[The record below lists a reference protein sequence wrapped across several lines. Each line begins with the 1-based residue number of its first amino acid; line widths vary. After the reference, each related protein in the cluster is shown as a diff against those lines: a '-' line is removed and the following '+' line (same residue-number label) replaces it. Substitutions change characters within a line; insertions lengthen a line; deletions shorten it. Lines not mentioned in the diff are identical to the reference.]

1 MKRSSL
7 REKNKPG
14 STIFFSHKS
23 LKNFLDSNA
32 GLILSLPALAFVIIF
47 IFYPLVQMFY
57 LSLFRWNFVSPN
69 MIFVGIENYV
79 RMFLNDPVYLR
90 SLVNVILLAAQS
102 SAIQIPIGVALATIV
117 LRYRRIG
124 GLFWAIIFLPYVI
137 SSVAVSLI
145 WTWMYNPYFGSI
157 NVFLRTIGLGFLA
170 RPWLGDIN
178 TALIAIFGTVNWIY
192 IGLTTTMTIATLK
205 SIPPSI
211 FESARIDGLSGFQEF
226 RKITLP
232 LLKELI
238 VVLVIIDIAGA
249 FKFFDLI
256 WVMTQ
261 GGPSDSTH
269 VTTTWLYRAA
279 FRSSEPG
286 YGAAIGVT
294 IFIFSFVIVQL
305 LIKFT
310 RSRLTR

>member
-1 MKRSSL
+1 MRRSKASNNL
-7 REKNKPG
+7 KT
-14 STIFFSHKS
+14 TIFSAQAIRR
-23 LKNFLDSNA
+23 LLDSGS
-32 GLILSLPALAFVIIF
+32 GLVLSIPALIFVGLF
-47 IFYPLVQMFY
+47 IFYPLAQMFY

-69 MIFVGIENYV
+69 MVFVGLENFR
-79 RMFLNDPVYLR
+79 RMFLDDPVYLR
-90 SLVNVILLAAQS
+90 SLLNVALLAGQS
-102 SAIQIPIGVALATIV
+102 SAIQIPIGVALATII
-117 LRYRRIG
+117 LRYRRVG
-124 GLFWAIIFLPYVI
+124 RLFWAIIFLPYVI
-137 SSVAVSLI
+137 SSVAVSLV
-145 WTWMYNPYFGSI
+145 WTWMYNPYFGSV
-157 NVFLRTIGLGFLA
+157 NVFLRVVGLGFLA

-192 IGLTTTMTIATLK
+192 IGLTTTMTIATLR

-211 FESARIDGLSGFQEF
+211 FESARVDGLSGFQEF

-238 VVLVIIDIAGA
+238 VVLMIIDISGA

-261 GGPSDSTH
+261 GGPSDTTH

-279 FRSSEPG
+279 FRASEPG

-294 IFIFSFVIVQL
+294 VFVFSFVIVQFM
-305 LIKFT
+305 IKVV
-310 RSRLTR
+310 RSKLTR

>member
-1 MKRSSL
+1 MRRSEASNNL
-7 REKNKPG
+7 KT
-14 STIFFSHKS
+14 TIFSAQAIRR
-23 LKNFLDSNA
+23 LLDSSS
-32 GLILSLPALAFVIIF
+32 GLVLSLPALIFVGLF
-47 IFYPLVQMFY
+47 IFYPLAQMFY

-69 MIFVGIENYV
+69 LVFVGLENFR
-79 RMFLNDPVYLR
+79 RMFLDDPVYLR
-90 SLVNVILLAAQS
+90 SLLNVALLAGQS
-102 SAIQIPIGVALATIV
+102 SAIQIPIGVALATII
-117 LRYRRIG
+117 LRYRRVG
-124 GLFWAIIFLPYVI
+124 RLFWAIIFLPYVI
-137 SSVAVSLI
+137 SSVAVSLV
-145 WTWMYNPYFGSI
+145 WTWMYNPYFGSV
-157 NVFLRTIGLGFLA
+157 NVFLRAVGLGFLA

-192 IGLTTTMTIATLK
+192 IGLTTTMTIATLR

-238 VVLVIIDIAGA
+238 VVLMIIDISGA

-261 GGPSDSTH
+261 GGPSDTTH

-294 IFIFSFVIVQL
+294 VFVFSFVIVQFM
-305 LIKFT
+305 IKVV
-310 RSRLTR
+310 RSKLTR

>member
-1 MKRSSL
+1 LKRFRESNNTKNTFFTPQTL
-7 REKNKPG
+7 RR
-14 STIFFSHKS
+14 
-23 LKNFLDSNA
+23 FLDSNS
-32 GLILSLPALAFVIIF
+32 GLILSLPALIFALLFV
-47 IFYPLVQMFY
+47 FYPLVQMFY
-57 LSLFRWNFVSPN
+57 LSLFRWTFVSPN
-69 MIFVGIENYV
+69 MTFLGLENFR
-79 RMFLNDPVYLR
+79 RMFLEDQVYLR
-90 SLVNVILLAAQS
+90 SLLNVALLAGQS
-102 SAIQIPIGVALATIV
+102 SAIQIPIGIALATII

-124 GLFWAIIFLPYVI
+124 RLFWAIIFLPYVI
-137 SSVAVSLI
+137 SSVAVSLV
-145 WTWMYNPYFGSI
+145 WTWMYNPYFGSV
-157 NVFLRTIGLGFLA
+157 NMFLRTVGLGFLA

-192 IGLTTTMTIATLK
+192 IGLTTTMTLATLR

-238 VVLVIIDIAGA
+238 VVLIIIDVAGA

-269 VTTTWLYRAA
+269 VTTTWLYRTA
-279 FRSSEPG
+279 FRASEPG

-294 IFIFSFVIVQL
+294 VFLFSFVIVQL
-305 LIKFT
+305 LVKLV
-310 RSRLTR
+310 RSKLTR

>member
-1 MKRSSL
+1 MSKSSL
-7 REKNKPG
+7 IEKHKLSANNL
-14 STIFFSHKS
+14 FSLKS
-23 LKNFLDSNA
+23 LKNFLDSQA
-32 GLILSLPALAFVIIF
+32 GLLMSLPALIFVF
-47 IFYPLVQMFY
+47 LFVFYPLVQMFY

-69 MIFVGIENYV
+69 MFFVGLENFT
-79 RMFLNDPVYLR
+79 RMFLNDTVYLR
-90 SLVNVILLAAQS
+90 SLLNVVLLAAQS
-102 SAIQIPIGVALATIV
+102 SAIQIPIGVAFATII
-117 LRYRRIG
+117 LRHRRIG
-124 GLFWAIIFLPYVI
+124 GLFWAVIFLPYVI

-157 NVFLRTIGLGFLA
+157 NVFLRTVGLGFLA

-192 IGLTTTMTIATLK
+192 IGLTTTMTIATLR

-269 VTTTWLYRAA
+269 VTTTWLYRVA

-305 LIKFT
+305 LIKLT

>member
-1 MKRSSL
+1 MRRSNASNNL
-7 REKNKPG
+7 KT
-14 STIFFSHKS
+14 TIFSTQAIRR
-23 LKNFLDSNA
+23 LLDSGS
-32 GLILSLPALAFVIIF
+32 GLVLSIPALIFVGLF
-47 IFYPLVQMFY
+47 IFYPLAQMFY

-69 MIFVGIENYV
+69 MVFVGLENFR
-79 RMFLNDPVYLR
+79 RMFLDDPVYLR
-90 SLVNVILLAAQS
+90 SLLNVALLAGQS
-102 SAIQIPIGVALATIV
+102 SAIQIPIGVALATII
-117 LRYRRIG
+117 LRYKRVGR
-124 GLFWAIIFLPYVI
+124 LFWAIIFLPYVI
-137 SSVAVSLI
+137 SSVAVSLV
-145 WTWMYNPYFGSI
+145 WTWMYNPYFGSV
-157 NVFLRTIGLGFLA
+157 NVFLRAVGLGFLA

-192 IGLTTTMTIATLK
+192 IGLTTTMTIATLR

-238 VVLVIIDIAGA
+238 VVLMIIDISGA

-261 GGPSDSTH
+261 GGPSDTTH

-279 FRSSEPG
+279 FRASEPG

-294 IFIFSFVIVQL
+294 VFVFSFVIVQFM
-305 LIKFT
+305 IKVV
-310 RSRLTR
+310 RSKLTR

>member
-1 MKRSSL
+1 M
-7 REKNKPG
+7 
-14 STIFFSHKS
+14 
-23 LKNFLDSNA
+23 
-32 GLILSLPALAFVIIF
+32 SLPALIFALIF

-57 LSLFRWNFVSPN
+57 LSLFRWTFVSPT
-69 MIFVGIENYV
+69 MVFVGLENYT
-79 RMFLNDPVYLR
+79 RMFFNDAVYLR
-90 SLVNVILLAAQS
+90 SLLNVVLLAAQS
-102 SAIQIPIGVALATIV
+102 SAIQIPIGIAFATII
-117 LRYRRIG
+117 LRNRRVG

-145 WTWMYNPYFGSI
+145 WTWMYNPYFGSVNI
-157 NVFLRTIGLGFLA
+157 FLNAVGLGFLA
-170 RPWLGDIN
+170 RPWLGDVN

-192 IGLTTTMTIATLK
+192 IGLTTTMTIATLR

-211 FESARIDGLSGFQEF
+211 FESARVDGLSGFQEF

-238 VVLVIIDIAGA
+238 TVLVIIDIAGA

-279 FRSSEPG
+279 FRASEPG

-294 IFIFSFVIVQL
+294 IFVISFVVVQL
-305 LIKFT
+305 LIKFM

>member
-1 MKRSSL
+1 MRRSKPETKLESQTTTFFIFRKL
-7 REKNKPG
+7 RYFIEG
-14 STIFFSHKS
+14 Q
-23 LKNFLDSNA
+23 A
-32 GLILSLPALAFVIIF
+32 GLLMSLPALVFAILF
-47 IFYPLVQMFY
+47 ILYPLAQMFY

-69 MIFVGIENYV
+69 MYFVGLENFA

-90 SLVNVILLAAQS
+90 SLLNVILLAAQS
-102 SAIQIPIGVALATIV
+102 SAIQIPIGVALATIII
-117 LRYRRIG
+117 RHRRVGRVI
-124 GLFWAIIFLPYVI
+124 WAIVFLPYVI

-145 WTWMYNPYFGSI
+145 WTWMYNPYFGSV
-157 NVFLRTIGLGFLA
+157 NGFLQFIGLGFLA
-170 RPWLGDIN
+170 RPWLSDIN

-192 IGLTTTMTIATLK
+192 VGLTTTMIIATLR

-261 GGPSDSTH
+261 GGPSDTTH

-279 FRSSEPG
+279 FRASEPG

>member
-1 MKRSSL
+1 MSRSREPSNL
-7 REKNKPG
+7 RT
-14 STIFFSHKS
+14 TIFSPQAIRR
-23 LKNFLDSNA
+23 LLDSGS
-32 GLILSLPALAFVIIF
+32 GLVLSLPALIFVGLF
-47 IFYPLVQMFY
+47 IFYPLAQMFY

-69 MIFVGIENYV
+69 MVFVGLENFR
-79 RMFLNDPVYLR
+79 RMFLDDPVYLR
-90 SLVNVILLAAQS
+90 SLLNVALLAGQS
-102 SAIQIPIGVALATIV
+102 SAIQIPIGVALATII
-117 LRYRRIG
+117 LRYRRVG
-124 GLFWAIIFLPYVI
+124 RLFWAIIFLPYVI
-137 SSVAVSLI
+137 SSVAVSLV
-145 WTWMYNPYFGSI
+145 WTWMYNPYFGSV
-157 NVFLRTIGLGFLA
+157 NVFLRTVGLGFLA

-192 IGLTTTMTIATLK
+192 IGLTTTMTIATLR

-238 VVLVIIDIAGA
+238 VVLMIIDISGA

-261 GGPSDSTH
+261 GGPSDTTH

-294 IFIFSFVIVQL
+294 VFVFSFVIVQFM
-305 LIKFT
+305 IKVV
-310 RSRLTR
+310 RSKLTR

>member
-1 MKRSSL
+1 LRRSEASNNL
-7 REKNKPG
+7 KT
-14 STIFFSHKS
+14 TIFSAQAIRR
-23 LKNFLDSNA
+23 LLDSSS
-32 GLILSLPALAFVIIF
+32 GLVLSLPALIFVGLF
-47 IFYPLVQMFY
+47 IFYPLAQMFY

-69 MIFVGIENYV
+69 LVFVGLENFR
-79 RMFLNDPVYLR
+79 RMFLDDPVYLR
-90 SLVNVILLAAQS
+90 SLLNVALLAGQS
-102 SAIQIPIGVALATIV
+102 SAIQIPIGVALATII
-117 LRYRRIG
+117 LRYRRVG
-124 GLFWAIIFLPYVI
+124 RLFWAIIFLPYVI
-137 SSVAVSLI
+137 SSVAVSLV
-145 WTWMYNPYFGSI
+145 WTWMYNPYFGSV
-157 NVFLRTIGLGFLA
+157 NVFLRAVGLGFLA

-192 IGLTTTMTIATLK
+192 IGLTTTMTIATLR

-238 VVLVIIDIAGA
+238 VVLMIIDISGA

-261 GGPSDSTH
+261 GGPSDTTH

-294 IFIFSFVIVQL
+294 VFVFSFVIVQFM
-305 LIKFT
+305 IKVV
-310 RSRLTR
+310 RSKLTR

>member
-1 MKRSSL
+1 
-7 REKNKPG
+7 
-14 STIFFSHKS
+14 
-23 LKNFLDSNA
+23 
-32 GLILSLPALAFVIIF
+32 
-47 IFYPLVQMFY
+47 MFY

>member
-1 MKRSSL
+1 
-7 REKNKPG
+7 
-14 STIFFSHKS
+14 
-23 LKNFLDSNA
+23 
-32 GLILSLPALAFVIIF
+32 
-47 IFYPLVQMFY
+47 MFY

-69 MIFVGIENYV
+69 MVFVGLENFR
-79 RMFLNDPVYLR
+79 RMFLDDPVYLR
-90 SLVNVILLAAQS
+90 SLLNVALLAGQS
-102 SAIQIPIGVALATIV
+102 SAIQIPIGVALATII
-117 LRYRRIG
+117 LRYRRVG
-124 GLFWAIIFLPYVI
+124 RLFWAIIFLPYVI
-137 SSVAVSLI
+137 SSVAVSLV
-145 WTWMYNPYFGSI
+145 WTWMYNPYFGSV
-157 NVFLRTIGLGFLA
+157 NVFLRTVGLGFLA

-192 IGLTTTMTIATLK
+192 IGLTTTMTIATLR

-238 VVLVIIDIAGA
+238 VVLMIIDISGA

-261 GGPSDSTH
+261 GGPSDTTH

-294 IFIFSFVIVQL
+294 VFVFSFVIVQFM
-305 LIKFT
+305 IKVV
-310 RSRLTR
+310 RSKLTR

>member
-1 MKRSSL
+1 LSKSSSSSKYRS
-7 REKNKPG
+7 N
-14 STIFFSHKS
+14 TTTFFTLKS
-23 LKNFLDSNA
+23 LKNLLDSQA
-32 GLILSLPALAFVIIF
+32 GLILSLPALVFVILF
-47 IFYPLVQMFY
+47 IYYPLVQMFY
-57 LSLFRWNFVSPN
+57 LSAFRWNFVNPN
-69 MIFVGIENYV
+69 MVFVGLENFT
-79 RMFLNDPVYLR
+79 RMFLNDQVYLR
-90 SLVNVILLAAQS
+90 SLLNVVLLAGQS
-102 SAIQIPIGVALATIV
+102 SAIQIPIGVALATII

-157 NVFLRTIGLGFLA
+157 NVFLRAVGLGFLA

-238 VVLVIIDIAGA
+238 VVLMIIDIAGA

-305 LIKFT
+305 LIKIT

>member
-1 MKRSSL
+1 LSRSREPSNL
-7 REKNKPG
+7 RT
-14 STIFFSHKS
+14 TIFSPQAIRR
-23 LKNFLDSNA
+23 LLDSGS
-32 GLILSLPALAFVIIF
+32 GLVLSLPALIFVGLF
-47 IFYPLVQMFY
+47 IFYPLAQMFY

-69 MIFVGIENYV
+69 MVFVGLENFR
-79 RMFLNDPVYLR
+79 RMFLDDPVYLR
-90 SLVNVILLAAQS
+90 SLLNVALLAGQS
-102 SAIQIPIGVALATIV
+102 SAIQIPIGVALATII
-117 LRYRRIG
+117 LRYRRVG
-124 GLFWAIIFLPYVI
+124 RLFWAIIFLPYVI
-137 SSVAVSLI
+137 SSVAVSLV
-145 WTWMYNPYFGSI
+145 WTWMYNPYFGSV
-157 NVFLRTIGLGFLA
+157 NVFLRTVGLGFLA

-192 IGLTTTMTIATLK
+192 IGLTTTMTIATLR

-238 VVLVIIDIAGA
+238 VVLMIIDISGA

-261 GGPSDSTH
+261 GGPSDTTH

-294 IFIFSFVIVQL
+294 VFVFSFVIVQFM
-305 LIKFT
+305 IKVV
-310 RSRLTR
+310 RSKLTR

>member
-1 MKRSSL
+1 LSRSREPSNL
-7 REKNKPG
+7 RT
-14 STIFFSHKS
+14 TIFSPQAIRR
-23 LKNFLDSNA
+23 LLDSGS
-32 GLILSLPALAFVIIF
+32 GLVLSLPALIFVGLF
-47 IFYPLVQMFY
+47 IFYPLAQMFY

-69 MIFVGIENYV
+69 MVFVGLENFR
-79 RMFLNDPVYLR
+79 RMFLDDPVYLR
-90 SLVNVILLAAQS
+90 SLLNVALLAGQS
-102 SAIQIPIGVALATIV
+102 SAIQIPIGVALATII
-117 LRYRRIG
+117 LRYRRVG
-124 GLFWAIIFLPYVI
+124 RLFWAIIFLPYVI
-137 SSVAVSLI
+137 SSVAVSLV
-145 WTWMYNPYFGSI
+145 WTWMYNPYFGSV
-157 NVFLRTIGLGFLA
+157 NVFLRTVGLGFLA

-192 IGLTTTMTIATLK
+192 IGLTTTMTIATLR
-205 SIPPSI
+205 SMPPSI

-238 VVLVIIDIAGA
+238 VVLMIIDISGA

-261 GGPSDSTH
+261 GGPSDTTH

-294 IFIFSFVIVQL
+294 VFVFSFVIVQFM
-305 LIKFT
+305 IKVV
-310 RSRLTR
+310 RSKLTR

>member
-1 MKRSSL
+1 M
-7 REKNKPG
+7 REKNSLVVSK
-14 STIFFSHKS
+14 FFT
-23 LKNFLDSNA
+23 LKGLRELLDSQA
-32 GLILSLPALAFVIIF
+32 GFLMALPALVFAVLFV
-47 IFYPLVQMFY
+47 FYPLAQMFY

-69 MIFVGIENYV
+69 MVFVGLDNFT
-79 RMFLNDPVYLR
+79 RMFLNDQVYLR
-90 SLVNVILLAAQS
+90 SLLNVILLAGQS
-102 SAIQIPIGVALATIV
+102 SAIQIPIGVALATII
-117 LRYRRIG
+117 LRYRRVG
-124 GLFWAIIFLPYVI
+124 GLFWAIIFLPYVV

-145 WTWMYNPYFGSI
+145 WTWMYNPYFGSV
-157 NVFLRTIGLGFLA
+157 NVFLRAVGLGFLA

-192 IGLTTTMTIATLK
+192 IGLTTTMTIATLR

-279 FRSSEPG
+279 FRASEPG
-286 YGAAIGVT
+286 YGSAIGVT
-294 IFIFSFVIVQL
+294 VFIFSFVIVQL

>member
-1 MKRSSL
+1 MRRSEASNNL
-7 REKNKPG
+7 KT
-14 STIFFSHKS
+14 TIFSAQAIRR
-23 LKNFLDSNA
+23 LLDSSS
-32 GLILSLPALAFVIIF
+32 GLVLSLPALIFVGLF
-47 IFYPLVQMFY
+47 IFYPLAQMFY

-69 MIFVGIENYV
+69 LVFVGLENFR
-79 RMFLNDPVYLR
+79 RMFFDDPVYLR
-90 SLVNVILLAAQS
+90 SLLNVALLAGQS
-102 SAIQIPIGVALATIV
+102 SAIQIPIGVALATII
-117 LRYRRIG
+117 LRYRRVG
-124 GLFWAIIFLPYVI
+124 RLFWAIIFLPYVI
-137 SSVAVSLI
+137 SSVAVSLV
-145 WTWMYNPYFGSI
+145 WTWMYNPYFGSV
-157 NVFLRTIGLGFLA
+157 NVFLRAVGLGFLA

-192 IGLTTTMTIATLK
+192 IGLTATMTIATLR

-238 VVLVIIDIAGA
+238 VVLMIIDISGA

-261 GGPSDSTH
+261 GGPSDTTH

-294 IFIFSFVIVQL
+294 VFVFSFVIVQFM
-305 LIKFT
+305 IKVV
-310 RSRLTR
+310 RSKLTR

>member
-1 MKRSSL
+1 MSRSREPSNL
-7 REKNKPG
+7 RT
-14 STIFFSHKS
+14 TIFSPQAIRR
-23 LKNFLDSNA
+23 LLDSGS
-32 GLILSLPALAFVIIF
+32 GLVLSLPALIFVGLF
-47 IFYPLVQMFY
+47 IFYPLAQMFY

-69 MIFVGIENYV
+69 MVFVGLENFR
-79 RMFLNDPVYLR
+79 RMFLDDPVYLR
-90 SLVNVILLAAQS
+90 SLLNVALLAGQS
-102 SAIQIPIGVALATIV
+102 SAIQIPIGVALATII
-117 LRYRRIG
+117 LRYRRVG
-124 GLFWAIIFLPYVI
+124 RLFWAIIFLPYVI
-137 SSVAVSLI
+137 SSVAVSLV
-145 WTWMYNPYFGSI
+145 WTWMYNPYFGSV
-157 NVFLRTIGLGFLA
+157 NVFLRTVGLGFLA

-192 IGLTTTMTIATLK
+192 IGLTTTMTIATLR
-205 SIPPSI
+205 SMPPSI

-238 VVLVIIDIAGA
+238 VVLMIIDISGA

-261 GGPSDSTH
+261 GGPSDTTH

-294 IFIFSFVIVQL
+294 VFVFSFVIVQFM
-305 LIKFT
+305 IKVV
-310 RSRLTR
+310 RSKLTR